1 MAHTHTEKWRNSG
14 KNALIFLGGWPGEK
28 LLGVAIQRR
37 TTRIWVWLFTSHQ
50 VWMAVFLPHKIWF
63 QKIHH
68 WVNIASIAMY
78 IYRDV
83 RIFNVNVSF
92 KATKTYILF
101 NHLTKN
107 TSNKRSHPTPNKN
120 FLKNL
125 HLRNFQQTPGA
136 YPNPPNHQQ
145 YYDEGI
151 PESIIWGC
159 FFLGMSKRVL
169 ATLSVGMSRGSH
181 HNLHMPLLG
190 GSSHLLTMVT
200 KSHN

>member
-1 MAHTHTEKWRNSG
+1 M
-14 KNALIFLGGWPGEK
+14 KNCWGLLFKEGRPGFGFGC
-28 LLGVAIQRR
+28 LQV
-37 TTRIWVWLFTSHQ
+37 TRFGWLFFCPTKFDSKKSTIGSISHRLQ
-50 VWMAVFLPHKIWF
+50 CV
-63 QKIHH
+63 
-68 WVNIASIAMY
+68 Y

-101 NHLTKN
+101 NHLTTN

-120 FLKNL
+120 FLQNL

-151 PESIIWGC
+151 PESIIWGWV
-159 FFLGMSKRVL
+159 FWDVEKGISDPFGRYVQGFPSQPPH
-169 ATLSVGMSRGSH
+169 APSWGIIPFINHGY
-181 HNLHMPLLG
+181 
-190 GSSHLLTMVT
+190 
-200 KSHN
+200 